1 MQNII
6 HVGPRSGVGGI
17 QSVIRTLHQYPI
29 ESYAYHVIDS
39 TSNGHILTKIRAYVT
54 AKSKLKEIINSTD
67 KQTIVHLHSASDF
80 SFRRKIRLA
89 KYAYSLGG
97 KIIFHIHSGQIIQW
111 LKKGKRAERY
121 KMKLNKSHLNQ
132 SAMYNKIYRS
142 RYLMVSN
149 GMKHIVCEYDWEK
162 ETFKFRSSI
171 PEFSN

>member
-1 MQNII
+1 MVDLNIPEQNI
-6 HVGPRSGVGGI
+6 
-17 QSVIRTLHQYPI
+17 
-29 ESYAYHVIDS
+29 
-39 TSNGHILTKIRAYVT
+39 
-54 AKSKLKEIINSTD
+54 EIKNINSKNYIFD
-67 KQTIVHLHSASDF
+67 LIRKKHLVLTPEEWVRQNLVSYFINDLNYPKGLIKTES
-80 SFRRKIRLA
+80 SL
-89 KYAYSLGG
+89 KYNN
-97 KIIFHIHSGQIIQW
+97 
-111 LKKGKRAERY
+111 LKKRSDILIYNNDMTHYMIVECKSY

>member
-1 MQNII
+1 MVDLNIPEQNIEI
-6 HVGPRSGVGGI
+6 
-17 QSVIRTLHQYPI
+17 
-29 ESYAYHVIDS
+29 
-39 TSNGHILTKIRAYVT
+39 
-54 AKSKLKEIINSTD
+54 KSINSKNYIFD
-67 KQTIVHLHSASDF
+67 LIRKKHLVLTPEEWVRQNLVSYFINDLNYPKGLIKTES
-80 SFRRKIRLA
+80 SL
-89 KYAYSLGG
+89 KYNN
-97 KIIFHIHSGQIIQW
+97 
-111 LKKGKRAERY
+111 LKKRSDILIYNNDMTHYMIVECKSY